1 MIDVYQEILKF
12 LYRWCKTNYYTNFIV
27 RLKIDNEVRNYY
39 VEFDS
44 EMFALI
50 FEDDFYEGQDYIE
63 LIGFIPVDD
72 VTVHKNVNIVIKGRN
87 LYK

>member
-12 LYRWCKTNYYTNFIV
+12 LYRWCKANYYTNFIV

-44 EMFALI
+44 EMFVLI

-72 VTVHKNVNIVIKGRN
+72 VTVHKNVNIVIKERN
-87 LYK
+87 L